1 MTKDDFPDL
10 DIQALVE
17 TRDALHGYA
26 RVMGGYTA
34 ACRLRRKHWW
44 NLSLRPSLE
53 GLTTGVIHAE
63 IDFEMELNLR
73 RGLLR
78 ARTHAGAELDE
89 ALRGQPASELA
100 RAIREFLSTSGL
112 GHLSISEDVSRADAA
127 APGYSA
133 EVAESM
139 AGAWRAVSAA
149 MEVFRAGVREET
161 SPIQLWPHH
170 FDLSM
175 IWLPGEMIPGQ
186 NPDDEENADKQ
197 LNFGFTLGDAGIAEP
212 YFYVTAYP
220 LPRAM
225 PAVQLPSGTT
235 WHSEGFNGAVL
246 PYRSL
251 MQSTDPQGY
260 LLDLWNRLL
269 AAGREHITARA
280 G

>member
-1 MTKDDFPDL
+1 MTKHHFPDL
-10 DIQALVE
+10 DLQALVE

-53 GLTTGVIHAE
+53 GLTTGVVRAE
-63 IDFEMELNLR
+63 IDFELELNLR
-73 RGLLR
+73 RSVLR

-100 RAIREFLSTSGL
+100 RAIREFLGTSGL
-112 GHLSISEDVSRADAA
+112 GHISISEDVSRVDAT
-127 APGYSA
+127 PGYSA
-133 EVAESM
+133 DVAESM
-139 AGAWRAVSAA
+139 AGAWRAVSSS

-175 IWLPGEMIPGQ
+175 IWLPGETIPGRD
-186 NPDDEENADKQ
+186 PDDEENADKQ
-197 LNFGFTLGDAGIAEP
+197 MNFGFTLGDAGISEP

-220 LPRAM
+220 LLRAM
-225 PAVQLPSGTT
+225 EAVQLPSGTT

-269 AAGREHITARA
+269 AAGREHMTASA